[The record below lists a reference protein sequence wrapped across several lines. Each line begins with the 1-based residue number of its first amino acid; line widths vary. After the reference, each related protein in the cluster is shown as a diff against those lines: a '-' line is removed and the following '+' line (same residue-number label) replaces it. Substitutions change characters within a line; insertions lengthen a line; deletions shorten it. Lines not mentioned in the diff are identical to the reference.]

1 MDILTTGKPMVY
13 PMDKNIMPLVATV
26 AWRMLGT
33 STESRAW
40 QGRIAWFFTNGGTP
54 KTAGCWLVYFMENPV
69 KMDEVMGSPISGKP
83 LKWSFLKLYEKS
95 GI

>member
-1 MDILTTGKPMVY
+1 
-13 PMDKNIMPLVATV
+13 
-26 AWRMLGT
+26 
-33 STESRAW
+33 
-40 QGRIAWFFTNGGTP
+40 
-54 KTAGCWLVYFMENPV
+54 MENPV